1 MTPENTPTLKDVYD
15 LIGQLRK
22 EIKECYV
29 TKDEFTPVKLIA
41 YGLVSTIL
49 LGVLGAMMA
58 LVVRASP

>member
-1 MTPENTPTLKDVYD
+1 MTNNTPTIKDIYEAVEN
-15 LIGQLRK
+15 LRQ
-22 EIKECYV
+22 EIRSCYV
-29 TKDEFTPVKLIA
+29 TKDEFTPIKLIA